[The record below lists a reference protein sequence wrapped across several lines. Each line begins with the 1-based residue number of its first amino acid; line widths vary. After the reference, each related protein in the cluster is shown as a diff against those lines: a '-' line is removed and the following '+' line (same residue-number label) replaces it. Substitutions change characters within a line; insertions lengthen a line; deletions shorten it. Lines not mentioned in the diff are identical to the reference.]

1 MSPCPPRRTIPGGTT
16 KIPVIYNG
24 DFLFLEMFT
33 TYVLY
38 SSKVQKK
45 YTGHTNDL
53 DRRIK
58 EHNLGLLGISTK
70 NKGPWVLIYSEQF
83 NTRSEAILREKEL
96 KTGKGRE
103 FIKNQTGL

>member
-1 MSPCPPRRTIPGGTT
+1 MGI
-16 KIPVIYNG
+16 
-24 DFLFLEMFT
+24 FLFLEMFT

-58 EHNLGLLGISTK
+58 EHNLGLLCISTK

>member
-1 MSPCPPRRTIPGGTT
+1 MGI
-16 KIPVIYNG
+16 
-24 DFLFLEMFT
+24 FLFLEMFT

-38 SSKVQKK
+38 SAEVQKK

-58 EHNLGLLGISTK
+58 EHNSGLLGIFTK
-70 NKGPWVLIYSEQF
+70 NKGPWILIYSEQF

-103 FIKNQTGL
+103 FIKDQTGL